1 MKAAVYR
8 RYGGPE
14 VVSVAELADPVCGAD
29 QVLVKVLATTV
40 SAADRR
46 IRAASFPRGM
56 AIFARLVFGAFRPRK
71 PVLGTEL
78 AGRVVKVG
86 AKVTRW
92 WVGDEVIAQTGA
104 RLGAHAELVVLREDS
119 AMTRR
124 PEGLDVVSAAA
135 LAFGGTTALY
145 FLRDLGGLR
154 PGQRVLV
161 LGGAGVVGSAAIQLA
176 RHLGAHVD
184 ATCSSGQ
191 GERVRALGAER
202 VFEPT
207 RDPGL
212 DFGQLD
218 PAYDLIVDTADI
230 TTLRAC
236 RKALTRDGRL
246 LMVAADL
253 PAMLRMVLNPFRKQK
268 ALAGVVP
275 ERADDLAYL
284 AALAA
289 SGHYRPAI
297 DSVFPLADIVQAHTR
312 AETRGRVG
320 SVVVQLG

>member
-1 MKAAVYR
+1 MKAAIYA

-14 VVSVAELADPVCGAD
+14 VVSVAEVDDPVCGD
-29 QVLVKVLATTV
+29 EQILVEVLATTV

-92 WVGDEVIAQTGA
+92 KVGDEVIAQTGA

-191 GERVRALGAER
+191 GERV
-202 VFEPT
+202 FEPT

-275 ERADDLAYL
+275 ERATDLAHLAEL
-284 AALAA
+284 AAK
-289 SGHYRPAI
+289 GHYRPAI
-297 DSVFPLADIVQAHTR
+297 DSVFPLAEITAAHTR